1 VFLVKLAGSATE
13 ATRIDAMSTLLIP
26 TLHVMSGICAFAAMH
41 HSLAAIRRRVNRIH
55 NLFALLCLVIMALL
69 LAKAGAYQAHTVPE
83 LVALRKWEGSAV
95 CLFFMLFPW
104 FIAEYTGVRPR
115 KLLLGLS
122 AFWAMMF
129 AVNLSLPYGF
139 QYVDLPR
146 LTYFDLPWGE
156 TVIDLRVLQRST
168 AHKVGWLG
176 IIAVMAFSTYA
187 AVIQY
192 RRGQQQKARS
202 LAWALGLFFAFILF
216 NLAANLELVRFVHLS
231 DFGFIALLVKMDL
244 EMMLES
250 RDQKRRMRDVLDQ
263 LPAGICLKDLQG
275 RFQLVNRAF
284 ETFFHVSDTDI
295 VSKTGLDLLPRDQA
309 ERFRADDIRAIETR
323 REVENEHVVEWDG
336 SRRTYESHQF
346 PMLRPDGTPYAVC
359 GVYLDVTESRQK
371 DDALHKF
378 RRQVWHADRV
388 TSTSAIT
395 GSLAHELCQP
405 MSAILNNAQ
414 AGLRFLAQ
422 EQVDLNEMREI
433 FEDIVRD
440 EKRAGAVISGLRAML
455 QKQETPL
462 ALIDL
467 SQCVEEVIELLHSE
481 FIRHGVELDHLLE
494 ANLTVRANKTQ
505 IQQVALNL
513 MINAMEAMM
522 ERPAGERLLRVRV
535 ARTGDHARVSIRDTG
550 VGIAPDM
557 LERIFEGFYTTK
569 PQGLGIGLDVCRS
582 IIETHRGTIGVEPN
596 QGRGVTF
603 HFSLSLAGSSAGQSA
618 PGA

>member
-1 VFLVKLAGSATE
+1 
-13 ATRIDAMSTLLIP
+13 MSTLLIP
-26 TLHVMSGICAFAAMH
+26 TLHIMSGICAFAAMH

-104 FIAEYTGVRPR
+104 FIAEYTGVQPR

-122 AFWAMMF
+122 AFWAMML

-156 TVIDLRVLQRST
+156 TVVDLRILQRST

-176 IIAVMAFSTYA
+176 IIAVMALSTYA

-388 TSTSAIT
+388 ASTSAIT

-422 EQVDLNEMREI
+422 EQVDLKEMREI

-535 ARTGDHARVSIRDTG
+535 ARTGGHARVSIRDTG

-596 QGRGVTF
+596 PGRGVTF